1 MVKRKFEGRD
11 PESFEFKDIIYEKK
25 DWVARVTIN
34 RPEVFNTYRTET
46 LREMTEAFRDASND
60 DSVAVVVLT
69 GAGDKAFCT
78 GGDVQEYAES
88 FTAVPRDFIKWGK
101 VFLGVNETLRHIGK
115 PTIARVNGL
124 AVGGGNEF
132 QISCDLC
139 IAAEHAKFFQ
149 VGTSV
154 GSVAAVSCW
163 FLPLMIGDRRAREM
177 LLLNKRIDAK
187 TALEWGLVNQVVP
200 MEKLDEAVDKMAEQL
215 VEKFSDCMRYT
226 IQHTNYFKDQSAAT
240 LGGHA
245 GDWLAIHFT
254 SPETYE
260 GMTSFVEKRKTDY
273 VKLKKLAAEGKSSEY
288 LWGPPEKQCPDCN
301 AKGIPAEFE
310 YCGVCGKKLK

>member
-1 MVKRKFEGRD
+1 MRKFEGRD
-11 PESFEFKDIIYEKK
+11 PENFEFKDIIYTKK
-25 DWVARVTIN
+25 DWVATVTIN

-46 LREMTEAFRDASND
+46 LREMSAAFLDASND
-60 DSVAVVVLT
+60 DSVAVLVLT

-88 FTAVPRDFIKWGK
+88 FTAVPRDFVKWGK
-101 VFLGVNETLRHIGK
+101 VFLGVNEQLRHLGK
-115 PTIARVNGL
+115 PTIARVNGM

-132 QISCDLC
+132 QISCDLA
-139 IAAEHAKFFQ
+139 IAAEHAQFFQ

-177 LLLNKRIDAK
+177 LLLNRKVDAK

-200 MEKLDEAVDKMAEQL
+200 MEKLDEAVDATTRQL
-215 VEKFSDCMRYT
+215 VEKFADCTRYT
-226 IQHTNYFKDQSAAT
+226 LQQTNFFKDQVASA
-240 LGGHA
+240 LA
-245 GDWLAIHFT
+245 GNAADWLAVHFT

-273 VKLKKLAAEGKSSEY
+273 LKLRKLAAEGKSTEY
-288 LWGPPEKQCPDCN
+288 LWGPPAKECAACGS
-301 AKGIPAEFE
+301 KGIPTEFG
-310 YCGVCGKKLK
+310 YCGVCGKELK

>member
-1 MVKRKFEGRD
+1 MRKFQGRD

-25 DWVARVTIN
+25 DWVATVTIN

-46 LREMTEAFRDASND
+46 LREMSAAFMDASND
-60 DSVAVVVLT
+60 DSVAVLVLT

-88 FTAVPRDFIKWGK
+88 FTSVPRDFIKWGK
-101 VFLGVNETLRHIGK
+101 VFLGVNEQLRHLGK
-115 PTIARVNGL
+115 PTIARVNGM

-132 QISCDLC
+132 QISCDLA
-139 IAAEHAKFFQ
+139 IAAEHAQFFQ

-177 LLLNKRIDAK
+177 LLLNRRVDAQ

-200 MEKLDEAVDKMAEQL
+200 MEKLDEAVNKMARQL
-215 VEKFSDCMRYT
+215 VEKFADCTRYT
-226 IQHTNYFKDQSAAT
+226 IQQTNFFKDQVASALA
-240 LGGHA
+240 GNA

-273 VKLKKLAAEGKSSEY
+273 LKLRKLAAEGQSSEY
-288 LWGPPEKQCPDCN
+288 LWGPPAKECAACGS
-301 AKGIPAEFE
+301 KGIPTEFG
-310 YCGVCGKKLK
+310 YCGVCGKELK

>member
-1 MVKRKFEGRD
+1 MRKFQGRD

-25 DWVARVTIN
+25 DWVATVTIN

-46 LREMTEAFRDASND
+46 LREMSTAFLDASND
-60 DSVAVVVLT
+60 DSVAVLVLT

-88 FTAVPRDFIKWGK
+88 FTSVPRDFIKWGK
-101 VFLGVNETLRHIGK
+101 VFLGVNEQLRHLGK
-115 PTIARVNGL
+115 PTIARVNGM

-132 QISCDLC
+132 QISCDLA
-139 IAAEHAKFFQ
+139 IAAEHAQFFQ

-177 LLLNKRIDAK
+177 LLLNRKVDAK

-200 MEKLDEAVDKMAEQL
+200 MEKLDEAVDAMTRQL
-215 VEKFSDCMRYT
+215 VEKFADCTRYT
-226 IQHTNYFKDQSAAT
+226 LQQTNFFKDQVASALA
-240 LGGHA
+240 GNA

-273 VKLKKLAAEGKSSEY
+273 LKLRKLAAEGKSSEY
-288 LWGPPEKQCPDCN
+288 LWGPPAKECAACGS
-301 AKGIPAEFE
+301 KGIPTEFG
-310 YCGVCGKKLK
+310 YCGVCGKELK